1 MGLNKFMR
9 LCVLCK
15 KTKIKGHKNKKY
27 CDPCRKKRL
36 KKPLGS
42 MTKAQIAFA
51 RKHKNDMKRADICK
65 ALGVSLSNLKRSC
78 PNISFQYMHLKKN
91 KYLTNPTLVK
101 KICRYYEKH
110 GKVKTQKKFPNVK
123 VRSVVER
130 YKLFKPRQEKWTN
143 SQLIELTKMAGL
155 ISMNA
160 QAKYFNR
167 PNSNEGGIK
176 SVWMKRFGHG
186 QRNINGMAYW
196 KAKHFVK
203 KSCPV
208 IETPFGSNEH
218 TQRHL
223 VLWVDFEKHI
233 KDDCPEFIKEAVSAM
248 ADFQRKLYGVKD
260 VRAKVKRLIKKRE
273 S

>member
-1 MGLNKFMR
+1 MR
-9 LCVLCK
+9 FCKICK
-15 KTKIKGHKNKKY
+15 KTKITGHKNKKY

-36 KKPLGS
+36 KKPKGT
-42 MTKAQIAFA
+42 MTKTQIAFA
-51 RKHKNDMKRADICK
+51 RKHRSDMKRADICK

-78 PNISFQYMHLKKN
+78 PDVNFQYIHFKKN
-91 KYLTNPTLVK
+91 RYSTNPALVK

-110 GKVKTQKKFPNVK
+110 GRVKTQEKFPDVK

-130 YKLFKPRQEKWTN
+130 YNFFNPRQVKWTDE
-143 SQLIELTKMAGL
+143 QLIELTKMAGI
-155 ISMNA
+155 ISMDA
-160 QAKYFNR
+160 QAKYFKR
-167 PNSNEGGIK
+167 PNSNKGGIK

-186 QRNINGMAYW
+186 QRIINGMSYW
-196 KAKHFVK
+196 KANHFVK

-233 KDDCPEFIKEAVSAM
+233 NSDCPEFIKEAVSAM
-248 ADFQRKLYGVKD
+248 ADFQRKLFGVKD
-260 VRAKVKRLIKKRE
+260 VRAKVKRLIKQRE
-273 S
+273 K